1 MKKVISFGLWGD
13 HEDYMVGA
21 SRNLD
26 LAPEIYPGWEVW
38 FYIENDVDPKVI
50 AEVTERADN
59 VVVYD
64 DAHGWE
70 GLFKRFLPMCD
81 PEVDV
86 FISRDCDSRLSD
98 REYQAVQVWLEN
110 LTQFHCMRDH
120 EAHKYPPVL
129 GGMWGAKRNGLL
141 NLNYMFELILAHN
154 NQGYFDDQNGLAGIY
169 QKFPYLFLE
178 HDDREFFGGKPFP
191 DHAPMEY
198 GTFVGER
205 ITAEDKEG
213 VV

>member
-1 MKKVISFGLWGD
+1 
-13 HEDYMVGA
+13 
-21 SRNLD
+21 
-26 LAPEIYPGWEVW
+26 
-38 FYIENDVDPKVI
+38 
-50 AEVTERADN
+50 
-59 VVVYD
+59 
-64 DAHGWE
+64 
-70 GLFKRFLPMCD
+70 MCD

-110 LTQFHCMRDH
+110 STQFHCMRDH
-120 EAHKYPPVL
+120 EAHKFPPVL

-141 NLNYMFELILAHN
+141 NLNYMFELVLAHN
-154 NQGYFDDQNGLAGIY
+154 DKSYFDDQNGLAVIY
-169 QKFPYLFLE
+169 QKFPYLFIE
-178 HDDREFFGGKPFP
+178 HDDREFFGGTPFP
-191 DHAPMEY
+191 DHAPMQY